1 LTRRPIPVAL
11 TIAGSDSG
19 GGAGIEADL
28 KTFAALGVHGAVAVT
43 SVTAQNTY
51 AVTAIHDIPA
61 EVVYK
66 QIEAVA
72 EDIGVDAGKTGMLS
86 NREIIEAVARAVERY
101 GFPLVVDP
109 VMVAKSGARLLRED
123 AVEALVEKLIPLA
136 KIVTPNKPEAE
147 VLSGIEIRGLDDARR
162 AARKIAV
169 DTGVEAVVVK
179 GGHMEGSESIDVL
192 YYMNEYREYRA
203 PRVSDPCNHGGG
215 CSYSAAIAAELAK
228 GRSIPEAVEL
238 AKRFITT
245 AISYGYRIG
254 RGHCPV
260 NPMAWLE
267 IPAEKYR
274 AIMDVEEALGKLL
287 ENSSR
292 VAELVPEVGLNIAR
306 IIDPRYARSIEDV
319 IGVEGRVVRYRGSL
333 KPVGPVRPGASR
345 HMARALL
352 EAVKHDP
359 GIRAVVNIAYRED
372 IVEKAVRKG
381 YRVVYV
387 DRTREPPE
395 VRSTEGASIPWIIKT
410 AFESAGRVDIV
421 YDKGDVGKE
430 AMIRVF
436 GRSAV
441 EAVEKI
447 IDILS

>member
-1 LTRRPIPVAL
+1 
-11 TIAGSDSG
+11 
-19 GGAGIEADL
+19 
-28 KTFAALGVHGAVAVT
+28 
-43 SVTAQNTY
+43 
-51 AVTAIHDIPA
+51 
-61 EVVYK
+61 
-66 QIEAVA
+66 
-72 EDIGVDAGKTGMLS
+72 
-86 NREIIEAVARAVERY
+86 
-101 GFPLVVDP
+101 
-109 VMVAKSGARLLRED
+109 
-123 AVEALVEKLIPLA
+123 
-136 KIVTPNKPEAE
+136 
-147 VLSGIEIRGLDDARR
+147 LSGIEIRGLDDARR

-179 GGHMEGSESIDVL
+179 GGHMEGSESVDVL
-192 YYMNEYREYRA
+192 YCMNEYREYRA

-228 GRSIPEAVEL
+228 GRSIPEAVDL

-245 AISYGYRIG
+245 AISYGYRVG

-274 AIMDVEEALGKLL
+274 AIMDVEEALGRLL

-306 IIDPRYARSIEDV
+306 VIDPRYARSIEDV

-359 GIRAVVNIAYRED
+359 EIRAAVNIAYRED

-387 DRTREPPE
+387 DRSREPPE

-436 GRSAV
+436 ARSAV

-447 IDILS
+447 LDILS